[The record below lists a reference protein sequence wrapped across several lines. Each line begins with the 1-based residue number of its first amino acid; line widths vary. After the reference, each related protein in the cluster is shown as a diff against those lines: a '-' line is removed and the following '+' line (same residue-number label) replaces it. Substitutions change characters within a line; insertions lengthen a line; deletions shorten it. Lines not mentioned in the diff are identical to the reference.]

1 MREFHL
7 QIATPDG
14 VKFDGPA
21 ESLLIKCSE
30 GDVEIL
36 AGHADLVSALGIGR
50 ARIKAEGK
58 SRIASV
64 SGGFISVSKDKAE
77 VVATTFEYAD
87 EIDTKRAEAAKER
100 AEAAMREAKN
110 DAEIEH
116 ARLKLMRAINRIKVS
131 EFK

>member
-1 MREFHL
+1 MAEFHL

-36 AGHADLVSALGIGR
+36 AGHADLISALGIGR
-50 ARIKAEGK
+50 ARVKAGGK
-58 SRIASV
+58 SRVASV
-64 SGGFISVSKDKAE
+64 SGGFISVSKERVE

-87 EIDTKRAEAAKER
+87 EIDTARAEAAKEQ
-100 AEAAMREAKN
+100 AEAAIRNAKN
-110 DAEIEH
+110 ATEIEH
-116 ARLKLMRAINRIKVS
+116 AKLKLMRAVNRINVS
-131 EFK
+131 ELK

>member
-14 VKFDGPA
+14 VKFDGSA

-36 AGHADLVSALGIGR
+36 AGHADLISALGIGR
-50 ARIKAEGK
+50 ARVKAGGK
-58 SRIASV
+58 SRVASV
-64 SGGFISVSKDKAE
+64 SGGFISVSKERVE

-87 EIDTKRAEAAKER
+87 EIDTARAEAAKEQ
-100 AEAAMREAKN
+100 AEAAIRNAKN
-110 DAEIEH
+110 AAEIEK
-116 ARLKLMRAINRIKVS
+116 AKLKLMRAVNRINIS
-131 EFK
+131 ELK

>member
-30 GDVEIL
+30 GDIEIL

-50 ARIKAEGK
+50 ARIIAGGK
-58 SRIASV
+58 PRTASV
-64 SGGFISVSKDKAE
+64 SGGFISVSKDGAE

-100 AEAAMREAKN
+100 AEAALRDAKS
-110 DAEIEH
+110 DAETEA
-116 ARLKLMRAINRIKVS
+116 ARLKLLRAINRINVS
-131 EFK
+131 ELK

>member
-50 ARIKAEGK
+50 ARIKADGK
-58 SRIASV
+58 SRTASV
-64 SGGFISVSKDKAE
+64 SGGFISVSKE
-77 VVATTFEYAD
+77 ELG
-87 EIDTKRAEAAKER
+87 
-100 AEAAMREAKN
+100 N
-110 DAEIEH
+110 
-116 ARLKLMRAINRIKVS
+116 
-131 EFK
+131 

>member
-14 VKFDGPA
+14 VKFDGHA

-36 AGHADLVSALGIGR
+36 AGHTDLVSALGIGR
-50 ARIKAEGK
+50 ARIKADGK
-58 SRIASV
+58 SRTASV
-64 SGGFISVSKDKAE
+64 SGGFISVSKDKVE
-77 VVATTFEYAD
+77 VVATTFDYAD
-87 EIDTKRAEAAKER
+87 EIDTKRAEEAKER

-131 EFK
+131 EYK